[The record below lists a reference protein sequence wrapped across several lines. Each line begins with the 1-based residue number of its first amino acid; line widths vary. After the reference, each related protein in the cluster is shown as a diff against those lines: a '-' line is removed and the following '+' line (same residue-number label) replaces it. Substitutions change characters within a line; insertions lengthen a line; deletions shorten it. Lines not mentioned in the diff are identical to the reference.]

1 MDDLDQNDIA
11 ACLGGDDDAF
21 ARLIARH
28 ERPVARLMWRFSRDP
43 RQAEELVQDVFVE
56 AYRSLHT
63 YRADAPF
70 LHWLRRIATRV
81 GYRFWRKRDR
91 EKAAPLEALA
101 QTVAAPGEALDP
113 AVAGR
118 VLNALLARLAPQDR
132 LVLTLAYLEDCSM
145 KEIAEQTGST
155 EDAVKMRAYRARNLL
170 RQIAE
175 REHLLEALGW
185 TQ

>member
-1 MDDLDQNDIA
+1 
-11 ACLGGDDDAF
+11 
-21 ARLIARH
+21 
-28 ERPVARLMWRFSRDP
+28 
-43 RQAEELVQDVFVE
+43 
-56 AYRSLHT
+56 
-63 YRADAPF
+63 
-70 LHWLRRIATRV
+70 
-81 GYRFWRKRDR
+81 
-91 EKAAPLEALA
+91 
-101 QTVAAPGEALDP
+101 
-113 AVAGR
+113 